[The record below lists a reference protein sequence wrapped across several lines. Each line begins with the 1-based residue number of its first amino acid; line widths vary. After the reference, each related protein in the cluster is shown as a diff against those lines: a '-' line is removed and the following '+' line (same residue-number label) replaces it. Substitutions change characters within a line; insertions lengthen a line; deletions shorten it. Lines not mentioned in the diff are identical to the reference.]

1 MKLAPIPV
9 QKSECAIGTCD
20 NWTIGPRFAVL
31 GRSIWA
37 LSGRVA
43 LGGRFPGLKPGAESC
58 SPFGPKNEGLSP
70 KIVADSPLGANHPE
84 NYLRA
89 IWDWWRPLRQR
100 VRPRGIFFSKS
111 TPAEDTR
118 PRAIGLR
125 GGQVHHRLAKYQRR
139 RNGPPGCQNA
149 LLCCQV
155 GKPAWYGAASLREAW
170 QNSWLTPPRL
180 RSLIGLHERSAPRG
194 VFGDACRGRNG

>member
-1 MKLAPIPV
+1 MKASAQRLWP
-9 QKSECAIGTCD
+9 T
-20 NWTIGPRFAVL
+20 
-31 GRSIWA
+31 A
-37 LSGRVA
+37 LSEQTILRIIFA
-43 LGGRFPGLKPGAESC
+43 
-58 SPFGPKNEGLSP
+58 PFGTGGDL
-70 KIVADSPLGANHPE
+70 
-84 NYLRA
+84 
-89 IWDWWRPLRQR
+89 LRQR

-125 GGQVHHRLAKYQRR
+125 GGQVRHRLAKYQRR